1 MQCERLKRL
10 VRNWGEQI
18 VEDALAPARMVEFV
32 ERHIRACDVCRADS
46 TISPDAHRIR
56 KMVVPFISVRDP
68 QKAAR
73 FEEILEAQA
82 GSEHEAQ
89 PEDEITI
96 GEEPGEEGGADAE
109 DVEEE

>member
-32 ERHIRACDVCRADS
+32 ERHIKACDVCRADS
-46 TISPDAHRIR
+46 TISSDAHKIR

-89 PEDEITI
+89 PEDAIAI
-96 GEEPGEEGGADAE
+96 GEEPGEEGDEVE